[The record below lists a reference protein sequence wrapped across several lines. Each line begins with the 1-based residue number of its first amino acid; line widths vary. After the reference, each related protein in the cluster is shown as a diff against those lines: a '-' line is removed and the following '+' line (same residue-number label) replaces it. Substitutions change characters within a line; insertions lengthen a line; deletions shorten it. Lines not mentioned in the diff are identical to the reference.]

1 MSKGVKRFLGGIVI
15 AFLLFYLF
23 TQPTEAA
30 NAVNGVFDLLRQAA
44 DAFVTFLRSV
54 F

>member
-1 MSKGVKRFLGGIVI
+1 MSKGVKRLLGGIVI

-23 TQPTEAA
+23 TQPLEAA
-30 NAVNGVFDLLRQAA
+30 DAVNALFDLLRQAA
-44 DAFVTFLRSV
+44 EAFMTFLRNI